1 MNRSQIL
8 QHTADEER
16 QRCTDWLLPIIDTSQ
31 PKYVSKV
38 ELRSIAIKEL
48 GIKKYSFNFASINA
62 IETAG
67 RHDWYEPLRTRRTT
81 KM

>member
-8 QHTADEER
+8 QNKAHEER
-16 QRCTDWLLPIIDTSQ
+16 QRCTDWLLPIIDNDQ
-31 PKYVSKV
+31 PKYVSKD
-38 ELRSIAIKEL
+38 ELRTVAMKEL
-48 GIKKYSFNFASINA
+48 GISQNSFNFAWINA
-62 IETAG
+62 IEIAG